1 MTLTG
6 GLRRAAL
13 TVHVINSVGWL
24 GAVLAFLM
32 VAVTGLTSADGGLVR
47 AAALLM
53 AALGQTVIV
62 PLSLLALAS
71 SVLQALGTRWGLL
84 DHYWVVIKLII
95 TAVSVLVL
103 LNVQPR
109 LNALADQA
117 AGWPSPTPAQVA
129 QLLARRGQ
137 LGAGHAQLQRAR
149 REHGVDEQAVAARR
163 GNAARAGVRAGDES
177 QLFQVGHHIADGRRR
192 QVQPGGARQRAR
204 THRLAFRDVAL
215 DQGLEQGLG
224 AVVQHDFHC
233 KIGRAHV

>member
-13 TVHVINSVGWL
+13 TVHVISSVGWL

-84 DHYWVVIKLII
+84 DHSWVVIKLII

-129 QLLARRGQ
+129 QLRSPSAALHAGGALAG
-137 LGAGHAQLQRAR
+137 LVTATALSVLKPAGFTP
-149 REHGVDEQAVAARR
+149 VSAAS
-163 GNAARAGVRAGDES
+163 GVRPAG
-177 QLFQVGHHIADGRRR
+177 LNTTATRG
-192 QVQPGGARQRAR
+192 P
-204 THRLAFRDVAL
+204 
-215 DQGLEQGLG
+215 
-224 AVVQHDFHC
+224 
-233 KIGRAHV
+233 

>member
-13 TVHVINSVGWL
+13 TVHVISSVGWL
-24 GAVLAFLM
+24 GAVLAFLV

-71 SVLQALGTRWGLL
+71 GVLQALGTRWGLL
-84 DHYWVVIKLII
+84 DHSWVVIKLII

-103 LNVQPR
+103 LTFQPG

-129 QLLARRGQ
+129 QLRSPAAALHAGGALVGLVTATALSVLKPAGVTPAGQRR
-137 LGAGHAQLQRAR
+137 QRR
-149 REHGVDEQAVAARR
+149 AARR
-163 GNAARAGVRAGDES
+163 S
-177 QLFQVGHHIADGRRR
+177 
-192 QVQPGGARQRAR
+192 
-204 THRLAFRDVAL
+204 
-215 DQGLEQGLG
+215 
-224 AVVQHDFHC
+224 
-233 KIGRAHV
+233 